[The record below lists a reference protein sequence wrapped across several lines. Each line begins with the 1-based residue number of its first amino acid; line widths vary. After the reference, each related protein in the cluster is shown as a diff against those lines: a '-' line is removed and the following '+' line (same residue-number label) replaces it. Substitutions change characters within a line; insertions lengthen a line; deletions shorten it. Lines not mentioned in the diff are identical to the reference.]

1 MPSWCD
7 PVKLLSFFA
16 RLLAVVVLGAAA
28 LAGSVALLGPA
39 ARSLAGTT
47 TPLGDLD
54 VTINAPA
61 ARTIVYDRFGNPM
74 PGGTFARQDRAPVKL
89 KNVPQV
95 LIDAVISIEDR
106 KFYEHHGVD
115 IGGSVRAL
123 FKNVDAGG
131 ISQGGSTITQQLV
144 KNTLS
149 VNQKRDMKTKVREA
163 VLATRL
169 EHELTKNQ
177 ILEDYLNLV
186 YFGNGAYG
194 VQAAAERY
202 FPKTPLA
209 KLNLAQSALLAGLIQ
224 APESLNPI
232 KHPDAAARRRSEVL
246 DAMVTNNK
254 ATVAKARAAKS
265 VPLPTHLS
273 YPHSTRLD
281 YYLAEVLRRMSI
293 DDPAVDGDP
302 GEVLGATPSAR
313 AKAVY
318 RGGLKVY
325 TAYDPF
331 AQLQADTAIRTVLPP
346 ATPFTAS
353 LVVIDNHDGGVR
365 AIANGRTFAQM
376 QFDPATE
383 GQGRQA
389 GSAFKTFTLA
399 AALSHGYSPNDNV
412 SGGSISWR
420 LGPGSGPD
428 AVYNLHGDCHGGTP
442 TLTQAIAISDNC
454 AFVRTELSLGPG
466 NYGRDG
472 VDTVTSTAAAMG
484 IDTSKFQPVVSTT
497 LGTNGVHPL
506 DMAQAYSVLANGG
519 VLKRATFIT
528 KILGPTGKVIY
539 DAARANP
546 PVRVLD
552 ENVAW
557 TETEMLKGPVRNG
570 TASGELGNFPHP
582 AAGKTGT
589 TDKNVDAWFVGYT
602 PQFTAAVWM
611 GNPENE
617 LPMTNVGG
625 ITVFGGKTPARIW
638 GAFMRPATQD
648 LPALDFPAP
657 NEALWPPRQFIG
669 ELGRRFGFSS
679 GFSNPQNT
687 TPGTEGSAPTT
698 QSTPTTAPTSNN
710 PKKPKKGPPP
720 TQPSSGTTIPLG
732 GP

>member
-7 PVKLLSFFA
+7 PVKLISFFA
-16 RLLAVVVLGAAA
+16 RLLAVVVFGAAA

-39 ARSLAGTT
+39 TRSLQGTT

-61 ARTIVYDRFGNPM
+61 ARTVVYDRYGNAM
-74 PGGTFARQDRAPVKL
+74 PGGTFAQQDRAPVKL

-95 LIDAVISIEDR
+95 LIDAVLSIEDR

-115 IGGSVRAL
+115 LGGSVRAL

-163 VLATRL
+163 VMATRL
-169 EHELTKNQ
+169 EHELTKDQ

-202 FPKTPLA
+202 FPKAPLK
-209 KLNLAQSALLAGLIQ
+209 KLDLAQSALLAGLIQ
-224 APESLNPI
+224 APETLNPI

-246 DAMVTNNK
+246 DAMVSNHKST
-254 ATVAKARAAKS
+254 AAKARAAKS

-281 YYLAEVLRRMSI
+281 YYLDEVRNRLLT
-293 DDPAVDGDP
+293 DDPRVDGDP

-313 AKAVY
+313 AKAVFG
-318 RGGLKVY
+318 GGLKVY

-331 AQLQADTAIRTVLPP
+331 AQLQADTAIRTVLP
-346 ATPFTAS
+346 ASTPFTAS

-376 QFDPATE
+376 QFDPATDPP
-383 GQGRQA
+383 GRQA

-399 AALSHGYSPNDNV
+399 AALSHGYSPNDSV

-420 LGPGSGPD
+420 LGPGSGSD
-428 AVYNLHGDCHGGTP
+428 AYYNLHGDCHGGTP
-442 TLTQAIAISDNC
+442 TLTTAIAISDNC

-466 NYGRDG
+466 NYGHDG
-472 VDTVTSTAAAMG
+472 ARTVIDTAAAMG
-484 IDTSKFQPVVSTT
+484 IDTSNFEPVVSTT
-497 LGTNGVHPL
+497 LGTNLVHPL

-519 VLKRATFIT
+519 VLKRATFVT
-528 KILGPTGKVIY
+528 KIVGPTGKVVY
-539 DAARANP
+539 DAAKESP

-617 LPMTNVGG
+617 LPMSNVGG

-638 GAFMRPATQD
+638 GAFMRPATQG

-657 NEALWPPRQFIG
+657 NEALWPPRQYIS
-669 ELGRRFGFSS
+669 EMGRRFGFSS
-679 GFSNPQNT
+679 GYSNTQET
-687 TPGTEGSAPTT
+687 TPATVGSAATT
-698 QSTPTTAPTSNN
+698 QNAPATTPTST
-710 PKKPKKGPPP
+710 K
-720 TQPSSGTTIPLG
+720 TTIPLG